1 MLCFYSL
8 NINQI
13 LRAGGTLPLHK
24 QTYDARN
31 VGALSEHPC
40 FFRQYINASHSLYHI
55 VKAKAIFDLH
65 IIQKGTLL
73 KAPLSYAFYLPLGT
87 LAMILPAKSLKF
99 WVWRI
104 IFPGPVSFVRKSPS
118 PPRKMFPRPFTV
130 SMS

>member
-1 MLCFYSL
+1 MLCVYSSEYKSDF
-8 NINQI
+8 
-13 LRAGGTLPLHK
+13 AGGRNLPLHK

-31 VGALSEHPC
+31 VGALSERPC

-99 WVWRI
+99 
-104 IFPGPVSFVRKSPS
+104 
-118 PPRKMFPRPFTV
+118 
-130 SMS
+130 